1 MDSPEPPFGCNSWE
15 VVSEDGSVWLLLAGR
30 TADDSDRLS
39 HKFGKKSEPWLCAAD
54 VPGAHFVVRAVAIGD
69 ATPRDVLV
77 LAAQFAAFHSDANA
91 SSKVKVHLT
100 TCGRVSKEP
109 GASAGQVR
117 LAGSVKTLLAV
128 PSNPSLC
135 EAREDISIAVP
146 DLQTKGPSLYQLVSD
161 AKERDP
167 KTQRPS
173 LYQKSRHQRMRQEAR
188 QEAEIQKRER
198 LNKAVKELE
207 NEIALVDDLMASP
220 AGADPDNAVRLQE
233 RRDQLEMDLD
243 KHSEELLPLVIKS
256 TGAQHVQFCATC

>member
-1 MDSPEPPFGCNSWE
+1 MDSPEPPSGCHSWE

-30 TADDSDRLS
+30 TADDSDHLS
-39 HKFGKKSEPWLCAAD
+39 RKVGKKSEPWLCAAD

-69 ATPRDVLV
+69 ATPRDVLG
-77 LAAQFAAFHSDANA
+77 LAAQFAAFHSEANA

-135 EAREDISIAVP
+135 EAKEDISVAER
-146 DLQTKGPSLYQLVSD
+146 DLQTKGLSLYQLVSE

-167 KTQRPS
+167 ETQIPS
-173 LYQKSRHQRMRQEAR
+173 LYQKHRRQRMRQEAR

-207 NEIALVDDLMASP
+207 KEIALVDDLMASP
-220 AGADPDNAVRLQE
+220 AGANSDDAVKLQK
-233 RRDQLEMDLD
+233 RRDQLEMDLEKLSD
-243 KHSEELLPLVIKS
+243 ELLPLLIKS
-256 TGAQHVQFCATC
+256 TSRQHVQY